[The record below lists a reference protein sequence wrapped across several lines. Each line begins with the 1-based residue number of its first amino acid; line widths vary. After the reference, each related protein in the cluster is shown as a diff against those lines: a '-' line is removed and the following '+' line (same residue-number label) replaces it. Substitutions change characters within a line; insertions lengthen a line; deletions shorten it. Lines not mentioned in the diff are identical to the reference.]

1 MKIEKITD
9 TQIRCTLTKD
19 DLASRRIKLSE
30 LAYGTDKARSLF
42 QDMMQQAHHQ
52 FGFELDS
59 SPLMIEAI
67 PMSPDSIVLNITKV
81 EDPEELDTRF
91 SKFSPSAGDTDTA
104 TASHHS
110 GADDILDLF
119 QKICE
124 AKNKALA
131 SLGQQD
137 QQNQQGQ
144 QGLQGSETLQSSQG
158 SQSGTTAAGENATG
172 ESNKADAQAEPVNL
186 VQAFCFQTLDD
197 VILAAHGLCSFYSGR
212 NSLYK
217 QDASGNYKLILHQSD
232 CTPELFN
239 KICNILSEYGSSEP
253 FSAPGEAYLIE
264 HGNLLIQDS
273 ALQNLASL

>member
-1 MKIEKITD
+1 MILIMKIEKIND

-52 FGFELDS
+52 FGFKLDS

-67 PMSPDSIVLNITKV
+67 PISPDSIVLNITKV

-91 SKFSPSAGDTDTA
+91 SKFSPPAEDTDTA
-104 TASHHS
+104 AASHFS

-124 AKNKALA
+124 AKHKAQA
-131 SLGQQD
+131 NPEQPDGPKGQEALPDSQA
-137 QQNQQGQ
+137 
-144 QGLQGSETLQSSQG
+144 LQGASPAAADK
-158 SQSGTTAAGENATG
+158 TAREPQEAEG
-172 ESNKADAQAEPVNL
+172 QAESVNL
-186 VQAFCFQTLDD
+186 VQAFCFQKLDD
-197 VILAAHGLCSFYSGR
+197 VILAAHGLRSFYSGE

-217 QDASGNYKLILHQSD
+217 QESTGTYKLILHQSD
-232 CTPELFN
+232 STPELFN
-239 KICNILSEYGSSEP
+239 KICNILSEYGISQP
-253 FSAPGEAYLIE
+253 FLAPEEAFLTE
-264 HGNLLIQDS
+264 HGCLLIKDK
-273 ALQNLASL
+273 ALQHLASL

>member
-1 MKIEKITD
+1 MKIEKIND

-52 FGFELDS
+52 FGFKLDS

-67 PMSPDSIVLNITKV
+67 PISPDSIVLNITKV

-91 SKFSPSAGDTDTA
+91 SKFSPPTDDADTA
-104 TASHHS
+104 TASRFS

-119 QKICE
+119 QKICD
-124 AKNKALA
+124 AKNKAQANPELPG
-131 SLGQQD
+131 SQEGQEVLPDSQA
-137 QQNQQGQ
+137 
-144 QGLQGSETLQSSQG
+144 LQGASPAAQNPAAQET
-158 SQSGTTAAGENATG
+158 SGAEAP
-172 ESNKADAQAEPVNL
+172 AEPVNL
-186 VQAFCFQTLDD
+186 VQSFCFQKLDD

-217 QDASGNYKLILHQSD
+217 QESTGTYKLILHQSD

-239 KICNILSEYGSSEP
+239 KICNILSEYGMSQP
-253 FSAPGEAYLIE
+253 FSASGEACLIE
-264 HGNLLIQDS
+264 HGSLLIEDS